1 MSGHYKSAGSWQEL
15 KNGYGKLSGAW
26 SRILKGY
33 IKEGGIWKLVFDYLR
48 ISTPFAQIGD
58 IIISGETKLTDSGGG
73 NQYDLLACDG
83 STISAITYPLLVAEL
98 GNTTLPNIADETGS
112 PFPYKIVGD
121 LT

>member
-15 KNGYGKLSGAW
+15 NNGYGKVSGVW
-26 SRILKGY
+26 LGIVKGY
-33 IKEGGIWKLVFDYLR
+33 IKEGGIWQLVFLR
-48 ISTPFAQIGD
+48 STPFARIGD
-58 IIISGETKLTDSGGG
+58 IVISGETKLTNSDGD